1 LADVAATICAA
12 HQPLRLD
19 HARSGGAEVPH
30 GTVGRILLRRRR
42 SNAGGVDAGR
52 SRFCKQYIPAREV
65 RPPESNL
72 IEHLLIHNP
81 WLALALWVAAYLLDY
96 YLTLYGARLYQ
107 SGAKEHFGFGGSY
120 ELTPYYQKEIDLLRV
135 VSPRFVLM
143 LALSS
148 LAIGLVWWLAVPLLG
163 LPEFFLLLIG
173 GLISR
178 QLVVIIRHI
187 RNIVL
192 FRHAQTAGNIQGRV
206 EYTRR
211 VTLRG

>member
-1 LADVAATICAA
+1 M
-12 HQPLRLD
+12 
-19 HARSGGAEVPH
+19 
-30 GTVGRILLRRRR
+30 
-42 SNAGGVDAGR
+42 
-52 SRFCKQYIPAREV
+52 
-65 RPPESNL
+65 

-81 WLALALWVAAYLLDY
+81 WLAIAIWVAAYLLDY

-135 VSPRFVLM
+135 VSPRFLLM

-211 VTLRG
+211 VTLRGSAAELFTFAAIYLLIFLIAGSVFFAGGTLACTLTGIQHWRMAQKLKPKDS